1 MFRFS
6 KDMLN
11 LFEEYLRRKEGLPR
25 FEGTYA
31 NPDDTDTK
39 GRPKTKPFVP
49 GSLRF
54 PRGLNHSKR
63 VKNDGQVGNIFN
75 SVLAKIEAGNSEME
89 ELKNRLAACAKRIA
103 DLEIEVRV
111 ELMGISYNNVMY
123 FIAGGLLI
131 KMKKEAKQSRGYVE
145 PTNSTPDMAVMA

>member
-1 MFRFS
+1 MI
-6 KDMLN
+6 D
-11 LFEEYLRRKEGLPR
+11 LFEEYLRRKEGRAR
-25 FEGTYA
+25 FKGTYA
-31 NPDDTDTK
+31 NPDNADDK
-39 GRPKTKPFVP
+39 GRPKIKPFVP

-103 DLEIEVRV
+103 DLEIEARV
-111 ELMGISYNNVMY
+111 ELM
-123 FIAGGLLI
+123 
-131 KMKKEAKQSRGYVE
+131 
-145 PTNSTPDMAVMA
+145 